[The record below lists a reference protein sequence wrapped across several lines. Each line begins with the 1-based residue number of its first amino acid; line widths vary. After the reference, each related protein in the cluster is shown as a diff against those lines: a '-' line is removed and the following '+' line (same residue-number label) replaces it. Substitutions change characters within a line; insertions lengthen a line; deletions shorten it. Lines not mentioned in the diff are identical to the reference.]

1 MQTGAVQCIFPRVK
15 GRYAA
20 SLATF
25 LSFLVPGLGQAGLGL
40 VRRGVLLFL
49 PVLALIVVAWVVLR
63 TLSAEAKVDLAFSPE
78 FMIGLLIGNLAIAA
92 YRIIVM
98 IDARRSAIAVQQPR
112 QPSHRGSAVLLA
124 VLIVATVGLH
134 GTVELVGYQAYTAMD
149 EVFDKPPVADGEG
162 GDWEIPDASFAP
174 DDTPTPPA
182 TPSRAPGGSPTT
194 APTATPPPTPTPTPG
209 PAWANDGRLNLLL
222 IGSDSGP
229 GRWSLRTDTMIVLSV
244 DVESGRAAMF
254 GVPRNMTGVPLPP
267 ESKAAFPNGR
277 FPDLLNA
284 LYVYAMGHPRYFPG
298 GDARGFRAVTGAVQ
312 QLVGVKLDGAVV
324 VDLNGFVKLV
334 DAVGGLWIDIPERVV
349 DNHYPPENGG
359 PKIRISFRPG
369 CQKLNGHR
377 ALAYAR
383 TRHQDSDY
391 GRMRR
396 QQAVLLAIAHQTD
409 PIGLLPEVPELL
421 KIAGDHLWTTLKRDQ
436 IGALAA
442 LAARVDP
449 GEVETTTFTPPNY
462 PSHMT
467 TAWIKR
473 IRREVR
479 GAFDGPAP
487 KPKPSPTGTEE
498 PIKSCRD

>member
-1 MQTGAVQCIFPRVK
+1 M
-15 GRYAA
+15 
-20 SLATF
+20 
-25 LSFLVPGLGQAGLGL
+25 LSFVLPGLGQAAVGL
-40 VRRGVLLFL
+40 VRRGLLLFL
-49 PVLALIVVAWVVLR
+49 PILAIALLVGWVLAGSS
-63 TLSAEAKVDLAFSPE
+63 LSAKLELAFSPE
-78 FMIGLLIGNLAIAA
+78 VLTALLIGNVIVAA

-98 IDARRSAIAVQQPR
+98 IDARRSAISVEQPR

-124 VLIVATVGLH
+124 ILIVATVALH
-134 GTVELVGYQAYTAMD
+134 GTIEVVGYQTYTTMD
-149 EVFDKPPVADGEG
+149 EVFGGPPVGADASS
-162 GDWEIPDASFAP
+162 DPDAWQIPDASFEP
-174 DDTPTPPA
+174 DDTPTPAP
-182 TPSRAPGGSPTT
+182 TPSAT
-194 APTATPPPTPTPTPG
+194 ATGTPTATPSPTPSPTPA
-209 PAWANDGRLNLLL
+209 PAWAKDGRLNLLL

-244 DVESGRAAMF
+244 DVEGGRAAMF
-254 GVPRNMTGVPLPP
+254 GIPRNMTGVPLAP

-277 FPDLLNA
+277 FPGLLNA
-284 LYVYAMGHPRYFPG
+284 LYVYAMGHPRNFPG

-312 QLVGVKLDGAVV
+312 ELVGVKLDGAVV
-324 VDLNGFVKLV
+324 VDLIGFVKLV

-359 PKIRISFRPG
+359 RKIRITFKPG
-369 CQKLNGHR
+369 CQHLNGHR

-396 QQAVLLAIAHQTD
+396 QQATLLALAHQTD

-421 KIAGDHLWTTLKRDQ
+421 KIAGEHLWTTLKRNQ

-479 GAFDGPAP
+479 NAFDGPAP
-487 KPKPSPTGTEE
+487 KPTPSPTGTEA
-498 PIKSCRD
+498 PIDTCRG